1 MIIPYRTRQG
11 LKRFFLGVLIIAL
24 VAVLVWAFWLLWLGR
39 YVVYTQEGAVI
50 DMEQSSGEFAGELAV
65 PPSNEDA
72 IEVYYNEGDDAV
84 KTDQSLTRLN
94 GYYITARD
102 LQGNLDELRTQVR
115 NLPAG
120 TPVMIEV
127 KNSFG
132 SFFYN
137 STASEF
143 RTDTLDVDAVDSF
156 IRFLNQQDLYTIA
169 RLPALRDYSFGL
181 NNTWCGLPHPAG
193 YLWADDDYRYWLNP
207 TSEGTITYLASIA
220 SELKDMGFDEVAYF
234 DFRFPDT
241 QNIVFNGDKQEA
253 IAKAAKTL
261 VTTCAT
267 NDFAV
272 SFEGSEGFTPPEGR
286 SRVFMTGVDGYDA
299 EAVAA
304 ASGVEDTAVYLAFV
318 TETYDT
324 RFDAYGVMRPI
335 VGAH

>member
-1 MIIPYRTRQG
+1 MSIPYRTRQG
-11 LKRFFLGVLIIAL
+11 LKRFVIGLLIVAL
-24 VAVLVWAFWLLWLGR
+24 VAVVVWACWLLWLSR
-39 YVVYTQEGAVI
+39 YVVYTRDGAMI
-50 DMEQSSGEFAGELAV
+50 DMGKSSHEIAGELAV
-65 PPSNEDA
+65 PPSNEGA
-72 IEVYYNEGDDAV
+72 IEVYYNEGDDV
-84 KTDQSLTRLN
+84 VQTDLSLTRLN
-94 GYYITARD
+94 GYYITAQD
-102 LQGNLDELRTQVR
+102 LKGDLSELRTQIR

-120 TPVMIEV
+120 TAVMIEV

-220 SELKDMGFDEVAYF
+220 SELKDMGFDEVVYF
-234 DFRFPDT
+234 DFRVPDT

-253 IAKAAKTL
+253 LAKAAKTL

-267 NDFAV
+267 DNFAV
-272 SFEGSEGFTPPEGR
+272 SFEGSEGFSAPEGR
-286 SRVFMTGVDGYDA
+286 SRIFMEGVDGFDA
-299 EAVAA
+299 EAVAT
-304 ASGVEDTAVYLAFV
+304 ASGIEDTEVYLAFV

-335 VGAH
+335 AGAH

>member
-1 MIIPYRTRQG
+1 MSIPYRTRQG
-11 LKRFFLGVLIIAL
+11 LKRFVIGLLIVAL
-24 VAVLVWAFWLLWLGR
+24 VAVVVWACWLLWLSR
-39 YVVYTQEGAVI
+39 YVVYTRDGAMI
-50 DMEQSSGEFAGELAV
+50 DMGKSSHEIAGELAV
-65 PPSNEDA
+65 PPSNEGA
-72 IEVYYNEGDDAV
+72 IEVYYNEGDDV
-84 KTDQSLTRLN
+84 VQTDLSLTRLN
-94 GYYITARD
+94 GYYITAQD
-102 LQGNLDELRTQVR
+102 LKGDLSELRTQIR

-120 TPVMIEV
+120 TAVMIEV

-220 SELKDMGFDEVAYF
+220 SELKDMGFDEVVYF

-253 IAKAAKTL
+253 LAKAAKTL

-267 NDFAV
+267 DNFAV
-272 SFEGSEGFTPPEGR
+272 SFEGSEGFSAPEGR
-286 SRVFMTGVDGYDA
+286 SRIFMEGVDGFDA
-299 EAVAA
+299 EAVAT
-304 ASGVEDTAVYLAFV
+304 ASGIEDTEVYLAFV

-335 VGAH
+335 AGAH